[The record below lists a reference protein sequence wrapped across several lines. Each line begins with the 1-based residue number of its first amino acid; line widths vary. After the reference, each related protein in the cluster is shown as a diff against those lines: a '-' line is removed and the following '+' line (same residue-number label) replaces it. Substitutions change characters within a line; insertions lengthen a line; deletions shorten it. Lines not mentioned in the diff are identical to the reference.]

1 MAAKD
6 SYDVIVTGG
15 GPAGSITA
23 KEAADRGLDVLLIE
37 KRQEIGEPIRCA
49 EGITAD
55 GLREFM
61 EPDPGWIS
69 GRIRKARF
77 FSPSVSLEFCDDSDA
92 AYVLERRIFDRDL
105 ARMAAGAGA
114 DVFTKTQATGLIIEN
129 GRTCGI
135 RGKLRGEDFEARA
148 KVVVG
153 ADGVESRVGRWAG
166 IDTCLKV
173 KDIGSCAQFRLAG
186 IDLEPDSC
194 EIYYNRGWAP
204 GGYVY
209 IFPKGDGEANVG
221 LGAVYDHGDP
231 RRPIEYLKDFVSW
244 RFPGAGVLESV
255 AGGVPLSGI
264 MSRLSAAGLVLV
276 GDAAR
281 LTDPGTG
288 EGILNGMISG
298 RIAGRVIADCV
309 RNGDVSA
316 DALRR
321 YDIEI
326 EKKLGPLLQ
335 RNYAVKEYLRK
346 CSNARMDVMFRTVK
360 AMRIEKYPTSTMVRE
375 VFNPRGRRAAALL
388 GILMR

>member
-1 MAAKD
+1 VKD
-6 SYDVIVTGG
+6 SYDVIVAGG

-49 EGITAD
+49 EGIAVD

-61 EPDPGWIS
+61 EPDPKWIS

-77 FSPSVSLEFCDDSDA
+77 FSPSVSIEFCDDRDA

-105 ARMAAGAGA
+105 ARMAAAAGA
-114 DVFTKTQATGLIIEN
+114 DVFTKTQATGLILEN

-148 KVVVG
+148 KVVIG
-153 ADGVESRVGRWAG
+153 ADGVESKVGRWAG

-173 KDIGSCAQFRLAG
+173 KDIGSCVQFRLSG
-186 IDLEPDSC
+186 IDLDPESC
-194 EIYYNRGWAP
+194 EVYYDRRLAP

-209 IFPKGDGEANVG
+209 VFPKGEGEANVG
-221 LGAVYDHGDP
+221 LGAVYDHEDR
-231 RRPIEYLKDFVSW
+231 RRPIEYLNDFVRW
-244 RFPGAGVLESV
+244 RFPGADVLESV

-264 MSRLSAAGLVLV
+264 MCRLSAAGIVLV

-298 RIAGRVIADCV
+298 RIAGSVIADCV
-309 RNGDVSA
+309 LKGDVSA
-316 DALRR
+316 DALHR
-321 YDIEI
+321 YDLEI
-326 EKKLGPLLQ
+326 EKTLGPLLQ

-346 CSNARMDVMFRTVK
+346 CSNVRMDMMFRTVK
-360 AMRIEKYPTSTMVRE
+360 AMRIEKYPTSTMIRE
-375 VFNPRGRRAAALL
+375 VFNSRGSRATALL
-388 GILMR
+388 QTLLR

>member
-1 MAAKD
+1 VKD
-6 SYDVIVTGG
+6 CYDVIVAGG
-15 GPAGSITA
+15 GPAGSVTA
-23 KEAADRGLDVLLIE
+23 KAAAAEGLDVLLIE
-37 KRQEIGEPIRCA
+37 KRPEIGEPIRCA

-61 EPDPGWIS
+61 EPDPNWIC
-69 GRIRKARF
+69 GRIRKAKF
-77 FSPSVSLEFCDDSDA
+77 FSPSASLRFSDDRDA
-92 AYVLERRIFDRDL
+92 AYVLERKIFDRDL
-105 ARMAAGAGA
+105 ARMAAAAGA
-114 DVFTKTQATGLIIEN
+114 EVFTKTRAMSLILED

-153 ADGVESRVGRWAG
+153 ADGVESKIARMAG

-186 IDLEPDSC
+186 IDFEQESC
-194 EIYYNRGWAP
+194 EIYYDRHWAP

-209 IFPKGDGEANVG
+209 VFPKGDGEANVG
-221 LGAVYDHGDP
+221 LGAVYDHGDL
-231 RRPIEYLKDFVSW
+231 RRPIDNLIDFVSW
-244 RFPGAGVLESV
+244 RFPGASVLESV

-264 MSRLSAAGLVLV
+264 MSRLSTGGLVLV

-298 RIAGRVIADCV
+298 RIAGNVIADCI
-309 RNGDVSA
+309 RNGDVSEN
-316 DALRR
+316 ALRR

-326 EKKLGPLLQ
+326 EKTLGPVLQ
-335 RNYAVKEYLRK
+335 RNYAVKEYLRR
-346 CSNARMDVMFRTVK
+346 CSNARMDTIFRMVK
-360 AMRIEKYPTSTMVRE
+360 AMRIENYPTSAMVRE
-375 VFNPRGRRAAALL
+375 VFNPRGSRAAALL
-388 GILMR
+388 SILMR

>member
-1 MAAKD
+1 MKD
-6 SYDVIVTGG
+6 SYDVIVAGA

-49 EGITAD
+49 EGITVE
-55 GLREFM
+55 GLRDFM
-61 EPDPGWIS
+61 EPDPRWIS

-77 FSPSVSLEFCDDSDA
+77 SSPSVSIEFCDDQDA
-92 AYVLERRIFDRDL
+92 AYVLERKIFDRDL
-105 ARMAAGAGA
+105 ARMAAAAGA
-114 DVFTKTQATGLIIEN
+114 DVFTKTQATGLILEK

-148 KVVVG
+148 NVVVG

-173 KDIGSCAQFRLAG
+173 KDIGSCAQYRLTG
-186 IDLEPDSC
+186 IDLGPDTC
-194 EIYYNRGWAP
+194 EVYYDRRWAP

-209 IFPKGDGEANVG
+209 VFPKGEGEANVG

-231 RRPIEYLKDFVSW
+231 RKPIEYLNDFVSW
-244 RFPGAGVLESV
+244 RFPGADELESV

-264 MSRLSAAGLVLV
+264 MCPLSAAGIVLV

-288 EGILNGMISG
+288 EGILNSMISG

-309 RNGDVSA
+309 LKGDVSA

-321 YDIEI
+321 YDLEV
-326 EKKLGPLLQ
+326 EKTLGPVLQ
-335 RNYAVKEYLRK
+335 RNYTVKEYLRK

-360 AMRIEKYPTSTMVRE
+360 AMGIEKYRTSTMVRE